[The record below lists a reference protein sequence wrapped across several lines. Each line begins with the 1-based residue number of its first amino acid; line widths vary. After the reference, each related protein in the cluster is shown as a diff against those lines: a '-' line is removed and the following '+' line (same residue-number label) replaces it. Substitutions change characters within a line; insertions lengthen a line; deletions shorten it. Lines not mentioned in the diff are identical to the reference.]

1 MKLNNAAASMA
12 AIMVVGN
19 AFVAEAQRGQM
30 VKMCLFY
37 ENPSG
42 HARSDPIINQQCASD
57 HVHTFYGPMDFHPDT
72 TYEDLLNTPPEHSSS
87 PIIENQSLYW
97 VSRF

>member
-1 MKLNNAAASMA
+1 MA

-37 ENPSG
+37 DNPSG
-42 HARSDPIINQQCASD
+42 HARSDPIINQQCASG
-57 HVHTFYGPMDFHPDT
+57 HVHTV
-72 TYEDLLNTPPEHSSS
+72 SSRCS
-87 PIIENQSLYW
+87 AMAHDAA
-97 VSRF
+97 